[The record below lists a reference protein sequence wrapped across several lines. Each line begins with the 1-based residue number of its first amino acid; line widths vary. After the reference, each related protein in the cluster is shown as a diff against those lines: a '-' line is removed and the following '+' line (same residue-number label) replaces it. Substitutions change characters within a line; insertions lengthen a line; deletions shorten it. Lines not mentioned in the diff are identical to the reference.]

1 MSPNGAANERV
12 LKLGLPKGSLEQA
25 TIELFRKAGWK
36 ISGSERSYFPSVD
49 DPEIRCTLMRPQEM
63 PRYIADG
70 TLDAGVTGK
79 DWIEENGVTLH
90 VVADFIYSKVSRRPT
105 RWVLAVP
112 AESPIKKLEDLKGK
126 RIASEMT
133 NFTRRYFAERG
144 IEVHVEF
151 SWGATEA
158 KVAEG
163 LVDAIVEVTETG
175 STIRAHGLRIVC
187 ELFESV
193 PQLIANKAAWDVP
206 WKREKIEQIALL
218 LSGALR
224 ADGQVGLKMN
234 VPPDRVQEVIKLLPA
249 ITAPTVSPLYGTE
262 WFAVESVI
270 AEATVRD
277 LIPRLLRAGAV
288 GIIEYPLNKI
298 VG

>member
-1 MSPNGAANERV
+1 V
-12 LKLGLPKGSLEQA
+12 L
-25 TIELFRKAGWK
+25 
-36 ISGSERSYFPSVD
+36 
-49 DPEIRCTLMRPQEM
+49 
-63 PRYIADG
+63 
-70 TLDAGVTGK
+70 
-79 DWIEENGVTLH
+79 
-90 VVADFIYSKVSRRPT
+90 VVARD
-105 RWVLAVP
+105 
-112 AESPIKKLEDLKGK
+112 SPVQAPEQLRGK
-126 RIASEMT
+126 RVATELVGY
-133 NFTRRYFAERG
+133 TRRWFAERG
-144 IEVHVEF
+144 IDVHVEF

-187 ELFESV
+187 ELFESA
-193 PQLIANKAAWDVP
+193 PQVIANPAAWAVG
-206 WKREKIEQIALL
+206 WKREKIEQISLL
-218 LSGALR
+218 LAGALR
-224 ADGQVGLKMN
+224 AEAQVGLKMN
-234 VPPDRVQEVIKLLPA
+234 VPPGRLEEVSALLPA
-249 ITAPTVSPLYGTE
+249 ITAPTVSPLYGTD

>member
-1 MSPNGAANERV
+1 MSEV
-12 LKLGLPKGSLEQA
+12 LRFGVPKGSLEA
-25 TIELFRKAGWK
+25 STIELFRKSGWK
-36 ISGSERSYFPSVD
+36 IVADSRSYFPTID
-49 DPEIRCTLMRPQEM
+49 DPGLRCLLVRAQEM
-63 PRYIADG
+63 ARYVESG
-70 TLDAGVTGK
+70 VLDAGITGR
-79 DWIEENGVTLH
+79 DWVLEYDAKVM
-90 VVADFIYSKVSRRPT
+90 VAQELVYSKTSLRPT
-105 RWVLAVP
+105 RWVLVVGRD
-112 AESPIKKLEDLKGK
+112 SPVTKPEDLRGA
-126 RIASEMT
+126 RIATELVGYT
-133 NFTRRYFAERG
+133 TRWFAERK
-144 IEVHVEF
+144 IDVHVEF

-193 PQLIANKAAWDVP
+193 PQLIANPAAWANP
-206 WKREKIEQIALL
+206 AKREKIEQIGLL

-224 ADGQVGLKMN
+224 AEAQVGLKMN
-234 VPPDRVQEVIKLLPA
+234 VPTEQLQAVIALLPA
-249 ITAPTVSPLYGTE
+249 ITSPTVSNLYGTN
-262 WFAVESVI
+262 WCAVESVI

-277 LIPRLLRAGAV
+277 LIPKLLRAGAV